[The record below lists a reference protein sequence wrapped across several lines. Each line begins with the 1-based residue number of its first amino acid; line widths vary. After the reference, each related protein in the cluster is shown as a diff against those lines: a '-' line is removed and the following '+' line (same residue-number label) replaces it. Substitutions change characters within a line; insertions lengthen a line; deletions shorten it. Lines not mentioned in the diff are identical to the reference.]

1 MNKQEFQQKMDQAQK
16 DFLNKEEG
24 FALDPKLV
32 AEHIEEA
39 IEFVNGGNNPMIIG
53 DENDEENLAVLM
65 SFSQVTAL
73 STQIA
78 DVGLR
83 LDLLLELVRILIG
96 KREPIKMSLSA
107 FDLDPEE
114 HEQTSIYMS
123 EDTALMIADL
133 KAHIEDNPDDLEAA
147 DILDQLKSI
156 VQEVVS

>member
-1 MNKQEFQQKMDQAQK
+1 MNKQEFQQKMEQAQRNFLDK
-16 DFLNKEEG
+16 DED

-65 SFSQVTAL
+65 SFSQVKAL
-73 STQIA
+73 SNQIA
-78 DVGLR
+78 DVGLH
-83 LDLLLELVRILIG
+83 LDLLLGVVRLLIG

-114 HEQTSIYMS
+114 HAQDSIYMS
-123 EDTALMIADL
+123 EDTALMFADL

-156 VQEVVS
+156 IQEFVS